1 MSTKQAHKKAKR
13 AAASK
18 QKRKQA
24 NVERNTTQF
33 LMGRRETARFAKT
46 PEGKEASEA
55 RLRYDIATK
64 GVVQTALDLKKDI
77 DAAKSELNNIEVLK
91 GINEMIPILGNIHG
105 VLEVV
110 SKLVDMKKT
119 ELTEEEMALV
129 VHFDKQIVSI
139 AEDVHAMFEF
149 INKEQE
155 VDDYISIFVHYTDTL
170 AEIMQF
176 DIPAL
181 MDGVLRPRELL
192 INEYV
197 AEHKHEGE
205 NNYDF
210 GMRLHGERIARV
222 QVLYRTIPAG
232 DAAPAAG
239 VPVEPPGAYE
249 DVAAGVLLE
258 EDSFED
264 VAARQVN

>member
-1 MSTKQAHKKAKR
+1 MSTKRVHKKAKR
-13 AAASK
+13 AAVSK

-24 NVERNTTQF
+24 NVDRNLTQF
-33 LMGRRETARFAKT
+33 HLGRREMARIAVS
-46 PEGKEASEA
+46 PEASEASEA

-64 GVVQTALDLKKDI
+64 GVVQTAMDLKKDPKTVV
-77 DAAKSELNNIEVLK
+77 DKLNNIEVLK
-91 GINEMIPILGNIHG
+91 GINDMIPILGNIHG

-119 ELTEEEMALV
+119 TLTEEEETLV
-129 VHFDKQIVSI
+129 VNFDRQIVSV

-155 VDDYISIFVHYTDTL
+155 VEEYMSLFIHYTDTL

-176 DIPAL
+176 DIPGL
-181 MDGVLRPRELL
+181 MDGVLRPREEM

-197 AEHKHEGE
+197 AEHKHEAE
-205 NNYDF
+205 TNYDF

-222 QVLYRTIPAG
+222 QSLYRTLPVA
-232 DAAPAAG
+232 DATPAANKPLVG
-239 VPVEPPGAYE
+239 ELLPEDAYE
-249 DVAAGVLLE
+249 DIGAV
-258 EDSFED
+258 
-264 VAARQVN
+264 QVN